1 MRSNRTRNQRKQ
13 DIIES
18 IITYLIVGVILFSS
32 CAILCGMAVKALN
45 HPAEQPITY
54 EQHIARYQNGGDIG

>member
-1 MRSNRTRNQRKQ
+1 MSKRTRNQRKQ

-18 IITYLIVGVILFSS
+18 IIAYLIVGVILFGS
-32 CAILCGMAVKALN
+32 CVILCGMGVKSLN

-54 EQHIARYQNGGDIG
+54 EQHIARYMGGENG